1 MNFVG
6 QQILFRSPDVQRL
19 ACYKLERTSQSVWC
33 QKVGAKKESVPELYH
48 VRILPQQLPAATHFI
63 RYFHNDDCQPAFFV
77 AWFDSQQTIDM
88 SKEEEEEEEA
98 RQMSFLLRVLFN
110 DDDEYTQTG
119 FELQPPG
126 SNKRNSGK
134 YTRITRIPQLDTWD
148 CGIACLLMIHQW
160 LRNERNEEAETIH
173 NYSQANTLERK
184 TILSDVGTESIWTS
198 DLMMQLH
205 SWKTNHKANNHWWSF
220 VPWFE
225 ESRISKFTF
234 VLASKQIMG
243 ADESYRDFQYY
254 KNAFEDDRSRVS
266 STFRDLL
273 QKQVPMLQTAAK
285 GLAMSTV
292 IEIIEQ
298 EDCLAIILLDN
309 NILLQGRSEK
319 SNISDS
325 HGSKTDCRPYSG
337 HYAILCGTSNDPKH
351 VEIANSGEETTCS
364 KETTNTS
371 EKFCFVLCN
380 PDPCHNRDGSNYAF
394 VTPERLEASW
404 RADGTDEDII
414 FLRKISKS

>member
-1 MNFVG
+1 
-6 QQILFRSPDVQRL
+6 
-19 ACYKLERTSQSVWC
+19 
-33 QKVGAKKESVPELYH
+33 
-48 VRILPQQLPAATHFI
+48 
-63 RYFHNDDCQPAFFV
+63 
-77 AWFDSQQTIDM
+77 M
-88 SKEEEEEEEA
+88 SKEEEEEEES
-98 RQMSFLLRVLFN
+98 RQRLFLLRALFN

-119 FELQPPG
+119 FELQPSG

-148 CGIACLLMIHQW
+148 CGIACLLMILQW
-160 LRNERNEEAETIH
+160 LRNDNNNQAGYDELEETETIQN
-173 NYSQANTLERK
+173 NYQANKLDRK

-198 DLMMQLH
+198 DLMVLLH

-220 VPWFE
+220 VSWFE
-225 ESRISKFTF
+225 ESRISKFAF
-234 VLASKQIMG
+234 VLASKQIMS

-254 KNAFEDDRSRVS
+254 KNAFEDDKSRVA

-273 QKQVPMLQTAAK
+273 QKKVPMLQTATK

-298 EDCLAIILLDN
+298 EDCIAIILLDN
-309 NILLQGRSEK
+309 NILLQGRGEK
-319 SNISDS
+319 SNTSDS
-325 HGSKTDCRPYSG
+325 NGSKSDCRPYSG

-351 VEIANSGEETTCS
+351 VEIANSGEETTCF
-364 KETTNTS
+364 KETTS
-371 EKFCFVLCN
+371 SLEKFCFVLCN
-380 PDPCHNRDGSNYAF
+380 PDPCRNCDGSNYAF